1 LCSNFKIFIQKVL
14 KMTNSSVHEHSQS
27 LLGGF
32 SEMPLRDLERFISE
46 LNALVIQKRVTDK
59 GKQDKAL
66 LLKINQAILPEQTME
81 QYVSLQEK
89 MEDGNISDAEYQ
101 DLLIIVTK
109 EEKIRNKRVQ
119 YLIELSQLR
128 GITLPVLMND
138 LGLNTVK
145 YA

>member
-1 LCSNFKIFIQKVL
+1 
-14 KMTNSSVHEHSQS
+14 MTNSSVHEHSQS
-27 LLGGF
+27 LLRGF

-66 LLKINQAILPEQTME
+66 LLKINEAILPEQTME